1 MEVGE
6 YVSLGAKFFAR
17 RWSCNFLYVNSDIDE
32 DAIRY
37 VVQETERMRRRA
49 FLFLF
54 LQTENGNA
62 ASAQSI
68 VGYLNE
74 KYHWVS
80 VVALEQCRGDGAAM
94 CTGFDEVWVS
104 EPNALQAAYQSQVPF
119 HPLDRSKVWS
129 EFKMHDEMLDED
141 DDGRFE
147 RDLQEFTEDVR
158 RMISKEPVGERG
170 RQIRYLNKLD
180 EPQPAR

>member
-1 MEVGE
+1 MEIGE

-17 RWSCNFLYVNSDIDE
+17 RWGCNFLYMNSDIDE

-49 FLFLF
+49 FLFFF

-68 VGYLNE
+68 VSYLNE

-80 VVALEQCRGDGAAM
+80 VVALERCRGAGAAM
-94 CTGFDEVWVS
+94 CTGFHELWVS

-119 HPLDRSKVWS
+119 HTLGFVEIHREFMTAAARWMMALKLWS
-129 EFKMHDEMLDED
+129 VLSARMAIRLNSLS
-141 DDGRFE
+141 
-147 RDLQEFTEDVR
+147 LQKKF
-158 RMISKEPVGERG
+158 S
-170 RQIRYLNKLD
+170 IR
-180 EPQPAR
+180 